1 MGDTD
6 QISLKLGELSGT
18 VKALVDN
25 TNLRFA
31 ERNEASKAQYLETGQ
46 RMEAMSKSI
55 DKLATTVG
63 NLKVAHAKQ
72 AVGFGTTSA
81 IGVLLAK
88 YLLGKSGVHF

>member
-25 TNLRFA
+25 TNLRFQ
-31 ERNEASKAQYLETGQ
+31 ERSEASRAQYMETGQ
-46 RMEAMSKSI
+46 RMEAMAQSI
-55 DKLATTVG
+55 DKLVTTVG

-72 AVGFGTTSA
+72 AAGFGMTSA